1 MCPFILSTMPP
12 MIKLV
17 SVLRHK
23 VAEKEPCPSSCML
36 YHLGKFKNKQITTK
50 EIARDLSTL

>member
-1 MCPFILSTMPP
+1 MPP